1 MFDQPY
7 YYNYDLT
14 YRLLKKNA
22 EEIVPSFSLI
32 DFYNK
37 ELRSRIKEIFP
48 QRLSVLELGSGQ
60 GSLFNALPEENAE
73 VLGVDVSSTAIAEA
87 QKSQGSLGTNSISYL
102 CADACELKLGKKF
115 QFVFDAHTL
124 HCLCYPEERTKY
136 LKSAFEHTADSGFFA
151 LETMV
156 AHKRMDFEEGYYFRE
171 EEGVL
176 YKEVD
181 DEPFVGLRTFYGRR
195 YMPLR
200 SIRRSHEI
208 EEELFKAG
216 FKIVF
221 FMVLSGYKVI
231 YDEKRVQPLGG
242 DPDLLR
248 VICRK
253 I

>member
-14 YRLLKKNA
+14 YKLMKKN
-22 EEIVPSFSLI
+22 EEELVPSFSLI

-37 ELRSRIKEIFP
+37 ELRLRIKEIFSE
-48 QRLSVLELGSGQ
+48 RLSVLELGCGQ

-73 VLGVDVSSTAIAEA
+73 VLGVDLSMTAINEA
-87 QKSQGSLGTNSISYL
+87 KKSQRPIGTNAFSYL
-102 CADACELKLGKKF
+102 CADACQLSLNQKF

-124 HCLCYPEERTKY
+124 HCLCYPEDRAKY
-136 LKSAFEHTADSGFFA
+136 LKSAYEHTADSGFFA

-181 DEPFVGLRTFYGRR
+181 DEPYVGLRTFYGRR

-231 YDEKRVQPLGG
+231 YDEKRVQPLQG

-248 VICRK
+248 LICRK